1 MQIKQQFHLKPESLF
16 LCLRL
21 SEKTNALLILF
32 LSCLVLLISYF
43 CLSQGITTIFMHLF
57 YLPIILLAYK
67 YQMKG
72 VILSGI
78 LGAIYIVMVIFFT
91 YPDSGIMFGA
101 FIRWCV
107 FLLIAIII
115 AIFSIYLENRQK
127 EYETLFQSAENC
139 ILVVQRPGMQILD
152 INTCGLTLTGYQKE
166 EIIGKGFP
174 NACLKQETTEGENIF
189 NLNYNEQN
197 DPEFHFVTKNG
208 NEKVGHLSVGEIPN
222 NRLVIIITDL
232 TWGKEAEKALIASE
246 RRYRDL
252 FNTASDQIIVH
263 QIVSKKPGKILEA
276 NDVAC
281 DALQYSRDELRTMT
295 VNDLL
300 SPVSPD
306 EDTKMIEDI
315 KRSGHVTF
323 EREGVRKDGTL
334 IPIEINAHIF
344 EDNGNMQAISI
355 ARDISERKKAEN
367 ALIMI
372 NTKLNLLGSITRHDI
387 LNQLTGALGFL
398 EILKMDTDIPPGSDS
413 GKDLAYINEA
423 LQTIMHQILFTRD
436 YQDLG
441 VQSPMWFELGNL
453 IDTTAFTIHLQSITT
468 DNQIHNIEIYADP
481 LFEKVISNLFDNAV
495 RHGKTI
501 TTIRF
506 SIKEKVNCLKVICE
520 DDGVGV
526 PTGVKEKIFKRQYYQ
541 HTGLGLF
548 LSREILSITGMTITE
563 TGLPGQGAR
572 FEISVPDGMWRKK

>member
-387 LNQLTGALGFL
+387 INQVTAAEMFVDIIEMEDEFL
-398 EILKMDTDIPPGSDS
+398 PGSKS
-413 GKDLAYINEA
+413 AEDLQMVARA
-423 LQTIMHQILFTRD
+423 LKTIERQIVFTRD

-441 VQSPMWFELGNL
+441 INAPNWQNVGLL
-453 IDTTAFTIHLQSITT
+453 IDERTAILSEKLAVR
-468 DNQIHNIEIYADP
+468 NEVKNLEIYADP
-481 LFEKVISNLFDNAV
+481 LFEKVVYNLFDNAI

-501 TTIRF
+501 ATLSF
-506 SIKEKVNCLKVICE
+506 MSEEASGALKLICE

-526 PTGVKEKIFKRQYYQ
+526 PADVKEKIFNRQYFQ

-548 LSREILSITGMTITE
+548 LSREILSITGMTISE
-563 TGLPGQGAR
+563 TGIPGKGAR
-572 FEISVPDGMWRKK
+572 FEILVPEGMWRRI